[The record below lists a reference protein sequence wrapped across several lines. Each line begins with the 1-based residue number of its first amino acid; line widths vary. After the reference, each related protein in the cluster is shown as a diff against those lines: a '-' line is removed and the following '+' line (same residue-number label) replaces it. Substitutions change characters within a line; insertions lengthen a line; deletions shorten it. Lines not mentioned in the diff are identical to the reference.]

1 MFCCST
7 VMSGSHNSRQADSVP
22 GWEAPQCVVSSEA
35 PALAVSQ
42 SPLFLASF
50 WKLGPLAT
58 VTGLQSL
65 IVLGAF
71 LVPLLAGAELLA
83 ATAYIW
89 MRAQLLPQPHS
100 VFHLYSTEPF
110 ILLLSPCMHF

>member
-1 MFCCST
+1 M
-7 VMSGSHNSRQADSVP
+7 
-22 GWEAPQCVVSSEA
+22 VSSEA

-42 SPLFLASF
+42 SPFFLASF

-100 VFHLYSTEPF
+100 VFHLYSTERF
-110 ILLLSPCMHF
+110 ILLLSPCMCF